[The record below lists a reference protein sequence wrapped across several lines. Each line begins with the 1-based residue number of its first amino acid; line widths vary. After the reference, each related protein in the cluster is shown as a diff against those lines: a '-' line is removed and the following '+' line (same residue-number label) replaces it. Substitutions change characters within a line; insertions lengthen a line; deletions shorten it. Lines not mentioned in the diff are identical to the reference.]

1 MNEIIRLAVLPV
13 INSVL
18 SLILSLYLFSCFAE
32 NKKKGSRYVVVISGL
47 AFALALVL
55 VDVPLI
61 RLIITSLC
69 TLGFSYRYT
78 MKLYNRLLLTIVFVA
93 ISVLTEIASSMS
105 IMLVFN
111 TDYSGSLSGLYL
123 ILGSLLAKFLAF
135 YICFIIVRSKY
146 RILTNKT
153 YREWLSLFSMPAA
166 TVITVCVL
174 HYMLY
179 HIPKDS
185 GVRIVVGVCML
196 LLMLSNLMIFKLMD
210 GLQESAIV
218 KNKLLLSEQLIK
230 EQSEQYRLLFDNNR
244 SVRKIHHDYR
254 NFLLGVISELD
265 GENYKTVSGM
275 IRDELD
281 MLEDTRGGSVSG
293 NSVLDV
299 ILNYKRSFA
308 EQHGIR
314 FNLNYRNI
322 LSLNIVSTDLSVLLG
337 NALDNAIE
345 ATAKVSPYEKRI
357 IDIMI
362 VVLNGS
368 VYITVTNPVCEDI
381 DVENMQSRKKNS
393 ASHGFGI
400 ISMRTVAEKYEGE
413 VLFECKDKTLRTM
426 INLKNGT
433 CEE

>member
-32 NKKKGSRYVVVISGL
+32 NRKKGSKYIVIISGL

-78 MKLYNRLLLTIVFVA
+78 MKLYNRFLLTALFVA
-93 ISVLTEIASSMS
+93 ISTLTEIASSMS

-135 YICFIIVRSKY
+135 YICFIIVRSKH
-146 RILTNKT
+146 RILTDNPC
-153 YREWLSLFSMPAA
+153 REWLSLFSMPAA

-185 GVRIVVGVCML
+185 GMRIVVGVCML
-196 LLMLSNLMIFKLMD
+196 LLMLSNLMIIKLMD

-218 KNKLLLSEQLIK
+218 KNKLLLSEELIK
-230 EQSEQYRLLFDNNR
+230 EQSEQYRLLLDNNR

-265 GENYKTVSGM
+265 GENYGAVAGM

-308 EQHGIR
+308 EKYGIR
-314 FNLNYRNI
+314 FNLDYRNI
-322 LSLNIVSTDLSVLLG
+322 PSLDIVGTDLSVLLG

-345 ATAKVSPYEKRI
+345 AAAKVSPCEKRVI
-357 IDIMI
+357 SIMI
-362 VVLNGS
+362 AVMNDR
-368 VYITVTNPVCEDI
+368 VYITVTNPVSEDI
-381 DVENMQSRKKNS
+381 DVENMQSQKKNS
-393 ASHGFGI
+393 ACHGFGI
-400 ISMRTVAEKYEGE
+400 ISMRTIAEKHEGE
-413 VLFECKDKTLRTM
+413 VLFECEDKTFRTM
-426 INLKNGT
+426 ITLKNSACT
-433 CEE
+433 E